1 MLHAYSI
8 PDLSI
13 WCLAVKPQLGPTNTK
28 EYLWICADFGAS
40 THFLTPHM
48 GNEQHLSNPIVTLRS
63 MLKGHLWLRPIP
75 IIPIN
80 QVDQSH

>member
-28 EYLWICADFGAS
+28 EYLWIWADFGAS